1 MIGGIEERVCTV
13 PLCYTAANF
22 PKFLFEVATMRGRR
36 SFLKAVASFA
46 PAVALHDVWGQLAA
60 APHAL
65 ALHPVGAGEDR
76 FGHAHTL
83 GFSSLAF
90 KVVADETRGGLFII
104 EHRNLLPGGPP
115 LHLHPHQEE
124 WFCVMEGAV
133 VFQVGE
139 QRVQLRP
146 GESILAP
153 RAVPHTF
160 SAVHDASRLLIAFCP
175 AGKMEQYFLDAEKHP
190 DQAAQAEFMDRYD
203 MQWVGPSPFWKS

>member
-1 MIGGIEERVCTV
+1 M
-13 PLCYTAANF
+13 
-22 PKFLFEVATMRGRR
+22 FEVVTMMRGRR
-36 SFLKAVASFA
+36 SFLRAVASVA
-46 PAVALHDVWGQLAA
+46 PVAALHDLLGQVTVAA
-60 APHAL
+60 HEV

-76 FGHAHTL
+76 FGHPHTL

-90 KVVADETRGGLFII
+90 KVATDETHGGLFII

-115 LHLHPHQEE
+115 LHVHPHQEE

-133 VFQVGE
+133 VFQVGDR
-139 QRVQLRP
+139 RVELHP

-160 SAVHDASRLLIAFCP
+160 SAVHEASRLLIAFCP

-190 DQAAQAEFMDRYD
+190 GQAATAEFMNQYD
-203 MQWVGPSPFWKS
+203 MHWIGPSPFWKA